1 MALAPAYRPVV
12 PERRFFIDNLFTE
25 ERLQRAA
32 RDMRVR
38 AFRKLLLD
46 LFGEGHRDDA
56 RGASNQSI

>member
-1 MALAPAYRPVV
+1 V